1 MRGGQR
7 TPVAPSP
14 ENWGLV
20 RVGWRGCCGRRGPC
34 FLEQKQPPPH
44 SPAQAGPG
52 TWAGAIP
59 RPKNNGRELGRGRG
73 EAAPQRLPDWGSE
86 VTPGGKMWGTEAA
99 GAGTVK
105 YKGPREPAYKTG
117 EARPGRKTDPFPD
130 LCPRGC
136 S

>member
-1 MRGGQR
+1 MEGVLREPR
-7 TPVAPSP
+7 PLLPRAEAT
-14 ENWGLV
+14 
-20 RVGWRGCCGRRGPC
+20 
-34 FLEQKQPPPH
+34 PPH

-59 RPKNNGRELGRGRG
+59 RPKNNGRELGRGRR

-86 VTPGGKMWGTEAA
+86 VTPGGKMWRTEAA

-117 EARPGRKTDPFPD
+117 DARPGRKTDPFPN
-130 LCPRGC
+130 LCPRGW